1 MSFALVCLVALSLV
15 GCGIY
20 RPDVRQGNYVDQSLV
35 NQLRPGMSKDQV
47 QFLLG
52 TPLLADPFHKERWD
66 YVYRFQP
73 GRGGKIEERRVTL
86 FFQGDSLSRVDPG
99 PGL

>member
-1 MSFALVCLVALSLV
+1 MVLALA

-20 RPDVRQGNYVDQSLV
+20 RPDVRQGNYIDQTV
-35 NQLRPGMSKDQV
+35 VGQLRPGMSKEQV

-52 TPLLADPFHKERWD
+52 TPLLVDPFRQDRWD

-73 GRGGKIEERRVTL
+73 GAGGEIEQRRVSL
-86 FFQGDSLSRVDPG
+86 FFQGDSLSRIEPG
-99 PGL
+99 AGL